1 MQTRNAL
8 VHASRSCGCTKMVR
22 KAKRVLLPASWQISL
37 NRMDLNKRCRRCRYA
52 RETAAAGMHDAVR
65 HNSMRRTAQRRHAGK
80 PFASAPRHCLK
91 KLASGTN
98 NQQYL
103 CTRKPTDLD

>member
-1 MQTRNAL
+1 MMQSGTTACAARHSDAMQ
-8 VHASRSCGCTKMVR
+8 ASP
-22 KAKRVLLPASWQISL
+22 LLRP
-37 NRMDLNKRCRRCRYA
+37 
-52 RETAAAGMHDAVR
+52 
-65 HNSMRRTAQRRHAGK
+65 
-80 PFASAPRHCLK
+80 PRHCLK